1 VARLTEAH
9 QAARAR
15 SSALS
20 HILLVPASRSL
31 RPDQTVSAHKSWGGR
46 AGNQRDGRHHAATLR
61 AQTAACWRP
70 KRGAPR
76 RVSVGLVFRAQRC
89 FSAALRGAELSRC
102 ARCPPTCAAPGTL
115 LSLQA
120 QARAVAR
127 PMEAHQAACSSR
139 RTLSR
144 PARPP
149 RSSLDLA
156 HLVEAE
162 RGRRTLQAWQRGRR
176 TLQAWQPWRTVSWC
190 RGDKERAGSACRSG
204 LRTPATCV
212 SVF

>member
-1 VARLTEAH
+1 
-9 QAARAR
+9 
-15 SSALS
+15 
-20 HILLVPASRSL
+20 
-31 RPDQTVSAHKSWGGR
+31 
-46 AGNQRDGRHHAATLR
+46 
-61 AQTAACWRP
+61 
-70 KRGAPR
+70 
-76 RVSVGLVFRAQRC
+76 VSVGLVFTAQRC

-102 ARCPPTCAAPGTL
+102 ARCPPACAAPGTL
-115 LSLQA
+115 LSLRA
-120 QARAVAR
+120 QPRPVAR

-149 RSSLDLA
+149 RSGLDLA

-162 RGRRTLQAWQRGRR
+162 RGRR

-212 SVF
+212 SVFKLERLRDALIRLRWIPSILVAARARLVPHQGCNLFG